1 MISGTIRPI
10 NSAVLV
16 DRSLSFGMTPETVT
30 PMRDSIIMKVLIKI
44 PVIAM
49 IGGAFLFSGCGE
61 KEATVETPSVVAEDA
76 DSSSAAEPA
85 QAAADSSG
93 SSSQWS
99 TYNAA
104 LEKDDYEKAADSL
117 MKMQFQSGGQASV
130 EQGLEQIN
138 KMRELSKVIADRA
151 ASGDPSAMRAAAMMQ
166 QIGRAHV

>member
-1 MISGTIRPI
+1 
-10 NSAVLV
+10 
-16 DRSLSFGMTPETVT
+16 
-30 PMRDSIIMKVLIKI
+30 MKRLIKI

-49 IGGAFLFSGCGE
+49 FCGAFLLSGCGE
-61 KEATVETPSVVAEDA
+61 KEAAVEIPSAAAEDTEGA
-76 DSSSAAEPA
+76 TSSEPSQASASSA
-85 QAAADSSG
+85 D

-130 EQGLEQIN
+130 QQGLEQIN

-151 ASGDPSAMRAAAMMQ
+151 ASGDPNAMRAAAMMQ
-166 QIGRAHV
+166 HAQQMRMMQSMQR